1 MPEKKTR
8 TIKLR
13 HLEVTNFKAL
23 DKLIIEFPPPR
34 MSNDPDIFI
43 MGSKNGL
50 GKTSVLESCALL
62 FLAATVG
69 EELLDIRHSPDM
81 PINLP
86 ELLIRAGAKEANI
99 EGIFDINDKEFKV
112 SLELMKNGEIKI
124 KGKIES
130 FSKWRILHRISPGE
144 LVQTFLFS
152 LVGLNSEPMIN
163 PPFLYFHSYRKVQEG
178 NPELGMMV
186 ERERMLT
193 RRSRYHI
200 GYDFPISGFKL
211 QILRSMMGE
220 ANLFEGVGD
229 KHAGEVL
236 TKLNQLV
243 EFFAGGRIKKLRPSQ
258 DNTID
263 FRIYPTKNEREEKSF
278 TFDGLSSGQKEII
291 STLFLI
297 WYHSLNIPAIVL
309 IDEPELHLNVE
320 WHRDFVKR
328 AFDLAPQNQ
337 YIIATHSEDIF
348 SSVSQ
353 DRRALLDVPK
363 KVSI

>member
-1 MPEKKTR
+1 MPEKKPK

-13 HLEVTNFKAL
+13 RLAVTNFKAL
-23 DKLIIEFPPPR
+23 DELIIQFPPPR
-34 MSNDPDIFI
+34 MNDDPDIFV

-69 EELLDIRHSPDM
+69 EEPFDIGRSPDM

-86 ELLIRAGAKEANI
+86 ELLIRAGTKEANI
-99 EGIFDINDKEFKV
+99 EGTFAINDKEFKV
-112 SLELMKNGEIKI
+112 GLELMMNGKVKI
-124 KGKIES
+124 KGNTEPFTELRKRVRMPS
-130 FSKWRILHRISPGE
+130 ME
-144 LVQTFLFS
+144 LVQRFLFS

-186 ERERMLT
+186 EGERMIL
-193 RRSRYHI
+193 RRPRYRS
-200 GYDFPISGFKL
+200 GYEFPISAFKL
-211 QILRSMMGE
+211 QILRSMMGH
-220 ANLFEGVGD
+220 AKLFEAVED
-229 KHAGEVL
+229 EHAGEVL

-243 EFFAGGRIKKLRPSQ
+243 KRFAGGTIEKLRPSQ
-258 DNTID
+258 DNTVD
-263 FRIYPTKNEREEKSF
+263 FRIYPTETEKKGISF

-297 WYHSLNIPAIVL
+297 WYHSLSMPAIIL

-320 WHRDFVKR
+320 WHRDFVKQV
-328 AFDLAPQNQ
+328 FDLAPQNQ

-348 SSVSQ
+348 SSVSE
-353 DRRALLDVPK
+353 DRRVLLVASK
-363 KVSI
+363 EVAK